1 MKKLIEALQF
11 ISQFMSDPDCEYP
24 TACEHDDFYVWGVD
38 LTKMSYQ
45 DVRYLIDTCE
55 FMPGMDDEFG
65 TVLECVG
72 EDGGW
77 DDLTEEAWFRLRDEL
92 SNCVHSYKYGSC

>member
-11 ISQFMSDPDCEYP
+11 ISQFMKDPDCEYP
-24 TACEHDDFYVWGVD
+24 TGCEHDVLYVWGVD

-45 DVRYLIDTCE
+45 DVWYLIDTCE
-55 FMPGMDDEFG
+55 FMPGVDDDYH
-65 TVLECVG
+65 TVRECLG
-72 EDGGW
+72 DCWDW

-92 SNCVHSYKYGSC
+92 SSCVHSYKYGSC